1 MLQQTQQ
8 TTRRVRG
15 QWLVWGLLTAVVL
28 FALAFPLVMGLVRYQ
43 FSPSPQIQAVT
54 VRQIPY
60 VMDVDVSAALAD
72 SPLNYRLV
80 NLADVLVW
88 ERFNLAGRT
97 QTQIA
102 LVLGQGRAAITLGNA
117 TGHYQL
123 HWYTAPRLPGD

>member
-8 TTRRVRG
+8 TTKRVRG

-43 FSPSPQIQAVT
+43 FSPPPQTQAVT

-60 VMDVDVSAALAD
+60 VIDVDVSAALANG
-72 SPLNYRLV
+72 PLNYRLV

-88 ERFNLAGRT
+88 EQFNLAGQR
-97 QTQIA
+97 QARVVLVLAQGKFAIA
-102 LVLGQGRAAITLGNA
+102 LSHINGG
-117 TGHYQL
+117 YQL
-123 HWYTAPRLPGD
+123 RWFSPVDG